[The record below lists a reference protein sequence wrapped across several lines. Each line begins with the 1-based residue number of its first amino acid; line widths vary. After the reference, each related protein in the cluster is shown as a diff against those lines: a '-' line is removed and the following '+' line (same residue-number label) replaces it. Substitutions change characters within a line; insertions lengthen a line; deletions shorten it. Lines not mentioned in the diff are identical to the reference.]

1 MDIAVTDPPRS
12 PSAAHQA
19 LRCRSQNV
27 RLFNFFADG
36 REVVLLRGEEESDDV
51 RRLAV
56 VLGFS
61 DELVRKMKAA
71 R

>member
-1 MDIAVTDPPRS
+1 MEIAVTTTPSISFGPPKELFD
-12 PSAAHQA
+12 AEAK
-19 LRCRSQNV
+19 NI
-27 RLFNFFADG
+27 RLHNFFADG
-36 REVVLLRGEEESDDV
+36 REIVLMRGEEESDEI

-61 DELVRKMKAA
+61 DELVRKMKT